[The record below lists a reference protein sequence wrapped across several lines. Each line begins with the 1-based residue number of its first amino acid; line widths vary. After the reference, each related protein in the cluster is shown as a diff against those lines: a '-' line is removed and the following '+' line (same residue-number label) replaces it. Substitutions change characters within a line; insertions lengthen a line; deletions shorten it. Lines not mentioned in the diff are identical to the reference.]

1 MSELENIKTYL
12 RRRTKRKQQKQKQT
26 SQPPN
31 DILEP
36 PTRQISDYY
45 KHATY
50 HVICDVL
57 VISTQSDQ
65 R

>member
-12 RRRTKRKQQKQKQT
+12 RAKRKQQKQKV